1 MTEASYLRE
10 KLESISPT
18 ERVERIVVQR
28 FAVPLLQALGFDE
41 LEIREEF
48 ETGCGQVDLAAR
60 KNGDP
65 EDIFLRSPK
74 NPYLL
79 LEAKSRAVNL
89 REGSYYRDAVYQIE
103 SYLLAKNCKSAKW
116 GIITNAN
123 NIQLW
128 RKHGKV
134 VHPATANL
142 DISSD
147 NIESIV
153 RNLRDKIENYE
164 RALTVCVYN
173 NKGGVGKTTTVINLA
188 AALATKGKKVLVVD
202 FDSQGDLTG
211 SLGVTPG
218 KITLTQCLKDPKID
232 VHAIV
237 QTYRLEGKRII
248 FSIFE
253 IFDRLK
259 GKQSTL
265 PIFDI
270 IPRDPELETLTDSR
284 AVAYIP
290 KGTRRLRD
298 LIAPLR
304 NEYDYILIDC
314 PTQWLYF
321 SQSGVFAADVILIPT
336 RPDDLSSLNN
346 AARVITQFIPE
357 TARSRQDGG
366 PRTLPIFF
374 NGVPSSGSENT
385 IKRAHDE
392 IDEIV
397 SQERSMNLLPYFRP
411 KPKKGNEDK
420 YIFRIPEYAVIKTAA
435 FEGVP
440 AVFKRRRVLECYQSL
455 AREYFIDE

>member
-1 MTEASYLRE
+1 MTAASSLRE
-10 KLESISPT
+10 KLERISPT
-18 ERVERIVVQR
+18 ERVERVVVQH
-28 FAVPLLQALGFDE
+28 FAVPLLQALGFDDS
-41 LEIREEF
+41 EIRDEF

-89 REGSYYRDAVYQIE
+89 REGSCYRDAVCQIE

-173 NKGGVGKTTTVINLA
+173 NKGGVGKTTTIINLA
-188 AALATKGKKVLVVD
+188 AALKTKGKKVLVVD
-202 FDSQGDLTG
+202 FDSQGDLTR

-232 VHAIV
+232 VHSVV
-237 QTYRLEGKRII
+237 QTYRLKTVRQ
-248 FSIFE
+248 
-253 IFDRLK
+253 
-259 GKQSTL
+259 GKQTIVS
-265 PIFDI
+265 IFDI
-270 IPRDPELETLTDSR
+270 IPRDPELETLTDSQ
-284 AVAYIP
+284 AVAYIQ

-304 NEYDYILIDC
+304 NEYDYILVDC

-346 AARVITQFIPE
+346 AARVITSFVPE
-357 TARSRQDGG
+357 TAKSRQDGG
-366 PRTLPIFF
+366 PIALPTFF
-374 NGVPSSGSENT
+374 NGVPSGREYTT
-385 IKRAHDE
+385 IKLANEE
-392 IDEIV
+392 IGKLID
-397 SQERSMNLLPYFRP
+397 QEKSVDLRPYFWPHFKR
-411 KPKKGNEDK
+411 GNENK
-420 YIFRIPEYAVIKTAA
+420 SIFRIPDYAVISSASFART
-435 FEGVP
+435 P
-440 AVFKRRRVLECYQSL
+440 AVFRDRRVLEYYQSL

>member
-1 MTEASYLRE
+1 MTAASSLRE
-10 KLESISPT
+10 KLERISPT
-18 ERVERIVVQR
+18 ERVERVVVQH
-28 FAVPLLQALGFDE
+28 FAVPLLQALGFDDS
-41 LEIREEF
+41 EIRDEF

-79 LEAKSRAVNL
+79 LEAKSRVVNL
-89 REGSYYRDAVYQIE
+89 REGSCYRDAVCQIE

-173 NKGGVGKTTTVINLA
+173 NKGGVGKTTTIINLA
-188 AALATKGKKVLVVD
+188 AALKTKGKKVLVVD
-202 FDSQGDLTG
+202 FDSQGDLTR

-232 VHAIV
+232 VHSVV
-237 QTYRLEGKRII
+237 QTYRLKTVRQ
-248 FSIFE
+248 
-253 IFDRLK
+253 
-259 GKQSTL
+259 GKQSIVS
-265 PIFDI
+265 IFDI
-270 IPRDPELETLTDSR
+270 IPRDPELETLTDSQ
-284 AVAYIP
+284 AVAYIQ

-346 AARVITQFIPE
+346 AARVITSFVPE

-366 PRTLPIFF
+366 PIALPTFF
-374 NGVPSSGSENT
+374 NGVSSGSEYT
-385 IKRAHDE
+385 IRLAHEE
-392 IDEIV
+392 IQKLIN
-397 SQERSMNLLPYFRP
+397 QEKSVDLRPYFWP
-411 KPKKGNEDK
+411 HFKKGNENK
-420 YIFRIPEYAVIKTAA
+420 SIFRIPDYAVISSASFART
-435 FEGVP
+435 P
-440 AVFKRRRVLECYQSL
+440 AVFRDRRVLEYYQSL

>member
-1 MTEASYLRE
+1 MTAASSLRE
-10 KLESISPT
+10 KLERISPT
-18 ERVERIVVQR
+18 ERVEQVIVQH
-28 FAVPLLQALGFDE
+28 FAFPLLQALGFDE
-41 LEIREEF
+41 SEIRYEL

-65 EDIFLRSPK
+65 EDIFFRSPK

-79 LEAKSRAVNL
+79 LEAKSRVVNL
-89 REGSYYRDAVYQIE
+89 REGSCYRDAVCQIE

-173 NKGGVGKTTTVINLA
+173 NKGGVGKTTTIINLA
-188 AALATKGKKVLVVD
+188 ATLATTTLATKRKKVLVVD
-202 FDSQGDLTG
+202 FDSQGDLTR
-211 SLGVTPG
+211 SLGATPG

-232 VHAIV
+232 IHAIV
-237 QTYRLEGKRII
+237 QTYRL
-248 FSIFE
+248 
-253 IFDRLK
+253 K
-259 GKQSTL
+259 GKQTTL

-270 IPRDPELETLTDSR
+270 IPRDPELETLTDSQSL
-284 AVAYIP
+284 AYIQ

-346 AARVITQFIPE
+346 AARVITSFVPE
-357 TARSRQDGG
+357 TAKSRQDGG

-374 NGVPSSGSENT
+374 NGVSSGSEYT
-385 IKRAHDE
+385 IKLANEE
-392 IDEIV
+392 IDKLIN
-397 SQERSMNLLPYFRP
+397 QEKSVDLRPYFWPHFKR
-411 KPKKGNEDK
+411 GNENK
-420 YIFRIPEYAVIKTAA
+420 SIFRIPDYAVISSASFA
-435 FEGVP
+435 RIP
-440 AVFKRRRVLECYQSL
+440 AVFRDRRVLEYYQSL

>member
-1 MTEASYLRE
+1 MTEASSLRE
-10 KLESISPT
+10 KLERISPT
-18 ERVERIVVQR
+18 ERVERVIVQH
-28 FAVPLLQALGFDE
+28 FAVPLLQALGFDDS
-41 LEIREEF
+41 EIRDEF

-89 REGSYYRDAVYQIE
+89 REGSCYRDAVCQIE

-173 NKGGVGKTTTVINLA
+173 NKGGVGKTTTIINLA
-188 AALATKGKKVLVVD
+188 ATLATKKKKVLVVD
-202 FDSQGDLTG
+202 FDSQGDLTR
-211 SLGVTPG
+211 SLGATPG

-237 QTYRLEGKRII
+237 QTYRLRGI
-248 FSIFE
+248 S
-253 IFDRLK
+253 
-259 GKQSTL
+259 
-265 PIFDI
+265 IFDI
-270 IPRDPELETLTDSR
+270 IPRDPELETLTDSQSL
-284 AVAYIP
+284 AYIQ

-304 NEYDYILIDC
+304 NGYDYILIDC

-346 AARVITQFIPE
+346 AARVITSFVPE
-357 TARSRQDGG
+357 TAKSRQDGG

-374 NGVPSSGSENT
+374 NGVSSGSEYT
-385 IKRAHDE
+385 IKLANEE
-392 IDEIV
+392 IDKLIN
-397 SQERSMNLLPYFRP
+397 QEKSVDLRPYFWPHFKR
-411 KPKKGNEDK
+411 GNENK
-420 YIFRIPEYAVIKTAA
+420 SIFRIPDYAVISSASFA
-435 FEGVP
+435 RIP
-440 AVFKRRRVLECYQSL
+440 AVFRDRRVLEYYQSL

>member
-1 MTEASYLRE
+1 MTAASSLRE
-10 KLESISPT
+10 KLERISPT
-18 ERVERIVVQR
+18 ERVEQVIVQH
-28 FAVPLLQALGFDE
+28 FAFPLLQALGFDDS
-41 LEIREEF
+41 EIRYEF

-89 REGSYYRDAVYQIE
+89 REGSCYRDAVCQIE

-173 NKGGVGKTTTVINLA
+173 NKGGVGKTTTIINLA
-188 AALATKGKKVLVVD
+188 ATLATTTLATKRKKVLVVD
-202 FDSQGDLTG
+202 FDSQGDLTR
-211 SLGVTPG
+211 SLGATPG

-232 VHAIV
+232 IHAIV
-237 QTYRLEGKRII
+237 QTYRL
-248 FSIFE
+248 
-253 IFDRLK
+253 K
-259 GKQSTL
+259 GKQTTL

-270 IPRDPELETLTDSR
+270 IPRDPELETLTDSQSL
-284 AVAYIP
+284 AYIQ

-346 AARVITQFIPE
+346 AARVITSFVPE
-357 TARSRQDGG
+357 TAKSRQDGG

-374 NGVPSSGSENT
+374 NGVSSGSEYT
-385 IKRAHDE
+385 IKLANEE
-392 IDEIV
+392 IDKLIN
-397 SQERSMNLLPYFRP
+397 QEKSVDLRPYFWPHFKR
-411 KPKKGNEDK
+411 GNENK
-420 YIFRIPEYAVIKTAA
+420 SIFRIPDYAVISSASFA
-435 FEGVP
+435 RIP
-440 AVFKRRRVLECYQSL
+440 AVFRDRRVLEYYQSL

>member
-1 MTEASYLRE
+1 MTAASSLRE
-10 KLESISPT
+10 KLERMSPT
-18 ERVERIVVQR
+18 ERVERVVVQH
-28 FAVPLLQALGFDE
+28 FAFPLLQALGFDE
-41 LEIREEF
+41 SEIRYEF

-65 EDIFLRSPK
+65 EDIFFSSPK

-89 REGSYYRDAVYQIE
+89 REGSCYRDAVCQIE

-173 NKGGVGKTTTVINLA
+173 NKGGVGKTTTIINLA
-188 AALATKGKKVLVVD
+188 ATLATTTLATKRKKVLVVD
-202 FDSQGDLTG
+202 FDSQGDLTR
-211 SLGVTPG
+211 SLGATPG

-232 VHAIV
+232 IHAIV
-237 QTYRLEGKRII
+237 QTYRLKY
-248 FSIFE
+248 
-253 IFDRLK
+253 RLK
-259 GKQSTL
+259 GKQTTL

-270 IPRDPELETLTDSR
+270 IPRDPELETLTDSQSL
-284 AVAYIP
+284 AYIQ

-346 AARVITQFIPE
+346 AARVITSFVPE
-357 TARSRQDGG
+357 TAKSRQDGG

-374 NGVPSSGSENT
+374 NGVSSGSEYT
-385 IKRAHDE
+385 IQLANEE
-392 IDEIV
+392 IGKLID
-397 SQERSMNLLPYFRP
+397 QEKSVDLRPYFWP
-411 KPKKGNEDK
+411 HFKKGNENK
-420 YIFRIPEYAVIKTAA
+420 SIFRIPDYAVISSASFDRT
-435 FEGVP
+435 P
-440 AVFKRRRVLECYQSL
+440 AVFRDRRVLEYYQSL

>member
-1 MTEASYLRE
+1 MTEASSLRE
-10 KLESISPT
+10 KLERISPT
-18 ERVERIVVQR
+18 ERVERVIVQH
-28 FAVPLLQALGFDE
+28 FAVPLLKALGFDDS
-41 LEIREEF
+41 EIRDEF
-48 ETGCGQVDLAAR
+48 DTGCGQVDLAAR

-89 REGSYYRDAVYQIE
+89 REGSCYRDAVCQIE
-103 SYLLAKNCKSAKW
+103 SYLLAKNCKSAKL

-173 NKGGVGKTTTVINLA
+173 NKGGVGKTTTIINLA
-188 AALATKGKKVLVVD
+188 AALKTKGKKVLVVD
-202 FDSQGDLTG
+202 FDSQGDLTR
-211 SLGVTPG
+211 SLGATPG

-232 VHAIV
+232 IHAIV
-237 QTYRLEGKRII
+237 QTYKLKY
-248 FSIFE
+248 
-253 IFDRLK
+253 RLK
-259 GKQSTL
+259 GKQTTL

-270 IPRDPELETLTDSR
+270 IPRDPELETLTDSQSL
-284 AVAYIP
+284 AYIQ

-346 AARVITQFIPE
+346 AVRVITKFIPE

-366 PRTLPIFF
+366 PIALPAFF
-374 NGVPSSGSENT
+374 NGVSSGSEYT
-385 IKRAHDE
+385 IQLANEE
-392 IDEIV
+392 IDKLIN
-397 SQERSMNLLPYFRP
+397 QEKSVDLRPYFWPHFKR
-411 KPKKGNEDK
+411 GNENK
-420 YIFRIPEYAVIKTAA
+420 SIFRIPDYAVISSASFA
-435 FEGVP
+435 RRP
-440 AVFKRRRVLECYQSL
+440 AVFSDRRVLEYYQSL

>member
-1 MTEASYLRE
+1 MTAASSLRE
-10 KLESISPT
+10 KLERISPT
-18 ERVERIVVQR
+18 ERVERVVVQH

-41 LEIREEF
+41 SEIREEF

-65 EDIFLRSPK
+65 EDIFFRSPK

-89 REGSYYRDAVYQIE
+89 REGSCYRDVVCQIE

-173 NKGGVGKTTTVINLA
+173 NKGGVGKTTTIINLA
-188 AALATKGKKVLVVD
+188 ATLATKKKKVLVVD
-202 FDSQGDLTG
+202 FDSQGDLTR
-211 SLGVTPG
+211 SLGATPG

-237 QTYRLEGKRII
+237 QTYRLRGI
-248 FSIFE
+248 S
-253 IFDRLK
+253 
-259 GKQSTL
+259 
-265 PIFDI
+265 IFDI
-270 IPRDPELETLTDSR
+270 IPRDPELETLTDSQSL
-284 AVAYIP
+284 AYIQ

-304 NEYDYILIDC
+304 NGYDYILIDC

-346 AARVITQFIPE
+346 AARVITSFVPE
-357 TARSRQDGG
+357 TAKSRQDGG

-374 NGVPSSGSENT
+374 NGVSSGSEYT
-385 IKRAHDE
+385 IKLANEE
-392 IDEIV
+392 IDKLIN
-397 SQERSMNLLPYFRP
+397 QEKSVDLRPYFWPHFKR
-411 KPKKGNEDK
+411 GNENK
-420 YIFRIPEYAVIKTAA
+420 SIFRIPDYAVISSASFA
-435 FEGVP
+435 RIP
-440 AVFKRRRVLECYQSL
+440 AVFRDRRVLEYYQSL

>member
-41 LEIREEF
+41 SEIREEF

-60 KNGDP
+60 KNVDP

-89 REGSYYRDAVYQIE
+89 REGSYYRDAVCQIE

-164 RALTVCVYN
+164 RALTVCMYN

-188 AALATKGKKVLVVD
+188 ATLATKRKKVLVVD
-202 FDSQGDLTG
+202 FDSQGDLTR
-211 SLGVTPG
+211 SLEATPG

-237 QTYRLEGKRII
+237 QTYK
-248 FSIFE
+248 
-253 IFDRLK
+253 LK
-259 GKQSTL
+259 GFS
-265 PIFDI
+265 IFDI

-346 AARVITQFIPE
+346 AARVITSFVPE
-357 TARSRQDGG
+357 TAKSRQDGG
-366 PRTLPIFF
+366 PIALPTFF
-374 NGVPSSGSENT
+374 NGVPSESENT
-385 IKRAHDE
+385 IKRANDE
-392 IDEIV
+392 IEKIV
-397 SQERSMNLLPYFRP
+397 SQERSMNLLPYFWPHFKR
-411 KPKKGNEDK
+411 GNENK
-420 YIFRIPEYAVIKTAA
+420 SIFRIPDYAVISSASFART
-435 FEGVP
+435 P
-440 AVFKRRRVLECYQSL
+440 AVFRDRRVLEYYQSL

>member
-60 KNGDP
+60 KNVDP

-89 REGSYYRDAVYQIE
+89 REGSYYRDAVCQIE

-188 AALATKGKKVLVVD
+188 ATLKTKGKKVLVVD

-237 QTYRLEGKRII
+237 QTYK
-248 FSIFE
+248 
-253 IFDRLK
+253 LK
-259 GKQSTL
+259 GFS
-265 PIFDI
+265 IFDI

-366 PRTLPIFF
+366 PIALPAFF
-374 NGVPSSGSENT
+374 NGVSSRSESAIQLAN
-385 IKRAHDE
+385 KE
-392 IDEIV
+392 IWKLIN
-397 SQERSMNLLPYFRP
+397 QEKSVDLLHFWPHF
-411 KPKKGNEDK
+411 KKGNENK
-420 YIFRIPEYAVIKTAA
+420 SIFRIPDFAVISSAK
-435 FEGVP
+435 FERVP
-440 AVFKRRRVLECYQSL
+440 AVFRHRKVLEYYQSL

>member
-1 MTEASYLRE
+1 MTAASSLRE
-10 KLESISPT
+10 KLERISPT
-18 ERVERIVVQR
+18 ERVERVVVQH
-28 FAVPLLQALGFDE
+28 FAVPLLQALGFDDS
-41 LEIREEF
+41 EIRDEF

-65 EDIFLRSPK
+65 EDIFFRSPK

-89 REGSYYRDAVYQIE
+89 REGSCYRDVVCQIE

-173 NKGGVGKTTTVINLA
+173 NKGGVGKTTTIINLA
-188 AALATKGKKVLVVD
+188 ATLATKKKKVLVVD
-202 FDSQGDLTG
+202 FDSQGDLTR
-211 SLGVTPG
+211 SLGATPG

-237 QTYRLEGKRII
+237 QTYRLRGI
-248 FSIFE
+248 S
-253 IFDRLK
+253 
-259 GKQSTL
+259 
-265 PIFDI
+265 IFDI
-270 IPRDPELETLTDSR
+270 IPRDPELETLTDSQSL
-284 AVAYIP
+284 AYIQ

-298 LIAPLR
+298 LIAPLC

-346 AARVITQFIPE
+346 AARVITKFIPE

-366 PRTLPIFF
+366 PIALPAFF
-374 NGVPSSGSENT
+374 NGVSSRSEHT
-385 IKRAHDE
+385 IQLANKE
-392 IDEIV
+392 IWKLIN
-397 SQERSMNLLPYFRP
+397 QEKSVDLLHFWPHF
-411 KPKKGNEDK
+411 KKGNENK
-420 YIFRIPEYAVIKTAA
+420 SIFRMPDSAVISSAK
-435 FEGVP
+435 FERVP
-440 AVFKRRRVLECYQSL
+440 AVFKHTRVLEYYQSL

>member
-41 LEIREEF
+41 SEIREEF

-60 KNGDP
+60 KNVDP

-89 REGSYYRDAVYQIE
+89 REGSYYRDAVCQIE

-164 RALTVCVYN
+164 RALTVCMYN

-188 AALATKGKKVLVVD
+188 ATLATKKKKVLVVD

-211 SLGVTPG
+211 SLEATPG

-237 QTYRLEGKRII
+237 QTYK
-248 FSIFE
+248 
-253 IFDRLK
+253 LK
-259 GKQSTL
+259 GFS
-265 PIFDI
+265 IFDI

-366 PRTLPIFF
+366 PIALPAFF
-374 NGVPSSGSENT
+374 NGVSSRSEYT
-385 IKRAHDE
+385 IQLANKE
-392 IDEIV
+392 IWKLIN
-397 SQERSMNLLPYFRP
+397 QEKSVDLLHFWPHF
-411 KPKKGNEDK
+411 KKGNENK
-420 YIFRIPEYAVIKTAA
+420 SIFRIPDYAVISSAKFARI
-435 FEGVP
+435 P
-440 AVFKRRRVLECYQSL
+440 AVFKDRRVLEYYQSL

>member
-1 MTEASYLRE
+1 MTAARYLRE
-10 KLESISPT
+10 KLERMSPT
-18 ERVERIVVQR
+18 ERVERVVVQH
-28 FAVPLLQALGFDE
+28 FASPLLQALGFDE
-41 LEIREEF
+41 SEIREEF

-89 REGSYYRDAVYQIE
+89 REGSCYRDAVCQIE

-173 NKGGVGKTTTVINLA
+173 NKGGVGKTTTIINLA
-188 AALATKGKKVLVVD
+188 AALKTKGKKVLVVD
-202 FDSQGDLTG
+202 FDSQGDLTR

-232 VHAIV
+232 VHSVV
-237 QTYRLEGKRII
+237 QTYRLKTVRQ
-248 FSIFE
+248 
-253 IFDRLK
+253 
-259 GKQSTL
+259 GKQSIVS
-265 PIFDI
+265 IFDI
-270 IPRDPELETLTDSR
+270 IPRDPELETLTDSQ
-284 AVAYIP
+284 AVAYIQ

-304 NEYDYILIDC
+304 NEYDYILVDC

-346 AARVITQFIPE
+346 AARVITRFVPE

-374 NGVPSSGSENT
+374 NGVPSESENT
-385 IKRAHDE
+385 IKRANDE
-392 IDEIV
+392 IEKIV
-397 SQERSMNLLPYFRP
+397 SQERSMNLLPYFWPHFKR
-411 KPKKGNEDK
+411 GNENK
-420 YIFRIPEYAVIKTAA
+420 SIFRIPDYAVISSASFART
-435 FEGVP
+435 P
-440 AVFKRRRVLECYQSL
+440 AVFRDRRVLEYYQSL

>member
-41 LEIREEF
+41 SEIREEF

-60 KNGDP
+60 KNVDP

-89 REGSYYRDAVYQIE
+89 REGSCYRDAVCQIE

-173 NKGGVGKTTTVINLA
+173 NKGGVGKTTTIINLA
-188 AALATKGKKVLVVD
+188 AALKTKGKKVLVVD
-202 FDSQGDLTG
+202 FDSQGDLTR

-232 VHAIV
+232 VHSVV
-237 QTYRLEGKRII
+237 QTYRLKTVRQ
-248 FSIFE
+248 
-253 IFDRLK
+253 
-259 GKQSTL
+259 GKQSIVS
-265 PIFDI
+265 IFDI
-270 IPRDPELETLTDSR
+270 IPRDPELETLTDSQ
-284 AVAYIP
+284 AVAYIQ

-304 NEYDYILIDC
+304 NEYDYILVDC

-346 AARVITQFIPE
+346 AARVITSFVPE
-357 TARSRQDGG
+357 TAKSRQDGG
-366 PRTLPIFF
+366 PIALPTFF
-374 NGVPSSGSENT
+374 NGVPSESENT
-385 IKRAHDE
+385 IKRANDE
-392 IDEIV
+392 IEKIV
-397 SQERSMNLLPYFRP
+397 SQERSMNLLPYFWPHFKR
-411 KPKKGNEDK
+411 GNENK
-420 YIFRIPEYAVIKTAA
+420 SIFRIPDYAVISSASFART
-435 FEGVP
+435 P
-440 AVFKRRRVLECYQSL
+440 AVFRDRRVLEYYQSL

>member
-41 LEIREEF
+41 SEIREEF

-60 KNGDP
+60 KNVDP

-89 REGSYYRDAVYQIE
+89 REGSYYRDAVCQIE

-164 RALTVCVYN
+164 RALTVCMYN

-188 AALATKGKKVLVVD
+188 ATLATKRKKVLVVD
-202 FDSQGDLTG
+202 FDSQGDLTR
-211 SLGVTPG
+211 SLEATPG

-237 QTYRLEGKRII
+237 QTYK
-248 FSIFE
+248 
-253 IFDRLK
+253 LK
-259 GKQSTL
+259 GFS
-265 PIFDI
+265 IFDI

-346 AARVITQFIPE
+346 AARVITRFVPE

-374 NGVPSSGSENT
+374 NGVPSESERSENA
-385 IKRAHDE
+385 IKRANDE
-392 IDEIV
+392 IEKIV
-397 SQERSMNLLPYFRP
+397 SQERSMNLLPYFWPHFKR
-411 KPKKGNEDK
+411 GNENK
-420 YIFRIPEYAVIKTAA
+420 SIFGIPDYVVISSASFDRK
-435 FEGVP
+435 P
-440 AVFKRRRVLECYQSL
+440 AVFNHKKVLEYYQSL

>member
-41 LEIREEF
+41 SEIREEF

-60 KNGDP
+60 KNVDP

-89 REGSYYRDAVYQIE
+89 REGSYYRDAVCQIE

-188 AALATKGKKVLVVD
+188 ATLATKRKKVLVVD
-202 FDSQGDLTG
+202 FDSQGDLTR
-211 SLGVTPG
+211 SLEATPG

-237 QTYRLEGKRII
+237 QTYK
-248 FSIFE
+248 
-253 IFDRLK
+253 LK
-259 GKQSTL
+259 GFS
-265 PIFDI
+265 IFDI

-346 AARVITQFIPE
+346 AARVITSFVPE

-366 PRTLPIFF
+366 PIALPTFF
-374 NGVPSSGSENT
+374 NGVSSGSEYT
-385 IKRAHDE
+385 IRLAHEE
-392 IDEIV
+392 IQKLIN
-397 SQERSMNLLPYFRP
+397 QEKSVDLRPYFWP
-411 KPKKGNEDK
+411 HFKKGNENK
-420 YIFRIPEYAVIKTAA
+420 SIFRIPDYAVISSAKFARI
-435 FEGVP
+435 P
-440 AVFKRRRVLECYQSL
+440 AVFKDRRVLEYYQSL

>member
-1 MTEASYLRE
+1 MTAASSLRE
-10 KLESISPT
+10 KLERISPT
-18 ERVERIVVQR
+18 ERVERVVVQH
-28 FAVPLLQALGFDE
+28 FAVPLLQALGFDDS
-41 LEIREEF
+41 EIRDEF

-65 EDIFLRSPK
+65 EDIFLRSSK

-89 REGSYYRDAVYQIE
+89 REGSCYRDVVCQIE

-173 NKGGVGKTTTVINLA
+173 NKGGVGKTTTIINLA
-188 AALATKGKKVLVVD
+188 ATLATKKKKVLVVD
-202 FDSQGDLTG
+202 FDSQGDLTR
-211 SLGVTPG
+211 SLGATPG

-237 QTYRLEGKRII
+237 QTYRLRGI
-248 FSIFE
+248 S
-253 IFDRLK
+253 
-259 GKQSTL
+259 
-265 PIFDI
+265 IFDI
-270 IPRDPELETLTDSR
+270 IPRDPELETLTDSQSL
-284 AVAYIP
+284 AYIQ

-304 NEYDYILIDC
+304 NGYDYILIDC

-346 AARVITQFIPE
+346 AARVITSFVPE
-357 TARSRQDGG
+357 TAKSRQDGG

-374 NGVPSSGSENT
+374 NGVSSGSEYT
-385 IKRAHDE
+385 IKLANEE
-392 IDEIV
+392 IDKLIN
-397 SQERSMNLLPYFRP
+397 QEKSVDLRPYFWPHFKR
-411 KPKKGNEDK
+411 GNENK
-420 YIFRIPEYAVIKTAA
+420 SIFRIPDYAVISSASFA
-435 FEGVP
+435 RIP
-440 AVFKRRRVLECYQSL
+440 AVFRDRRVLEYYQSL

>member
-1 MTEASYLRE
+1 MTAARYLRE
-10 KLESISPT
+10 KLERMSPT
-18 ERVERIVVQR
+18 ERVERVVVQH
-28 FAVPLLQALGFDE
+28 FASPLLQALGFDE
-41 LEIREEF
+41 SEIREEF

-65 EDIFLRSPK
+65 EDTFFRSPK

-89 REGSYYRDAVYQIE
+89 REGSCYRDAVCQIE
-103 SYLLAKNCKSAKW
+103 SYLLAKNCKSAKR

-188 AALATKGKKVLVVD
+188 ATLATKKKKVLVVD
-202 FDSQGDLTG
+202 FDSQGDLTR
-211 SLGVTPG
+211 SLEATPG

-237 QTYRLEGKRII
+237 QAY
-248 FSIFE
+248 
-253 IFDRLK
+253 RLK
-259 GKQSTL
+259 GIR
-265 PIFDI
+265 IFDI
-270 IPRDPELETLTDSR
+270 IPRDPELETLTDSQSL
-284 AVAYIP
+284 AYIQ

-346 AARVITQFIPE
+346 AARVITSFVPE
-357 TARSRQDGG
+357 TAKSRQDGG

-374 NGVPSSGSENT
+374 NGVSSGSEYT
-385 IKRAHDE
+385 IRLANEE
-392 IDEIV
+392 IGKLID
-397 SQERSMNLLPYFRP
+397 QEKSVDLRPYFWPHFKR
-411 KPKKGNEDK
+411 GNEDK
-420 YIFRIPEYAVIKTAA
+420 SIFRIPDYAVISSASFA
-435 FEGVP
+435 RRP
-440 AVFKRRRVLECYQSL
+440 AVFHRRVLEYYQSL

>member
-1 MTEASYLRE
+1 MTAARYLRE
-10 KLESISPT
+10 KLERMSPT
-18 ERVERIVVQR
+18 ERVERVVVQH
-28 FAVPLLQALGFDE
+28 FASPLLQALGFDE
-41 LEIREEF
+41 SEIREEF

-65 EDIFLRSPK
+65 EDTFFRSPK

-89 REGSYYRDAVYQIE
+89 REGSCYRDAVCQIE

-188 AALATKGKKVLVVD
+188 ATLATKKKKVLVVD
-202 FDSQGDLTG
+202 FDSQGDLTR
-211 SLGVTPG
+211 SLEATPG

-237 QTYRLEGKRII
+237 QAY
-248 FSIFE
+248 
-253 IFDRLK
+253 RLK
-259 GKQSTL
+259 GIR
-265 PIFDI
+265 IFDI
-270 IPRDPELETLTDSR
+270 IPRDPELETLTDSQSL
-284 AVAYIP
+284 AYIQ

-346 AARVITQFIPE
+346 AARVITSFVPE
-357 TARSRQDGG
+357 TAKSRQDGG

-374 NGVPSSGSENT
+374 NGVSSGSEYT
-385 IKRAHDE
+385 IRLANEELGKL
-392 IDEIV
+392 ID
-397 SQERSMNLLPYFRP
+397 QEKSVDLRPYFWPHFKR
-411 KPKKGNEDK
+411 GNEDK
-420 YIFRIPEYAVIKTAA
+420 SIFRIPDYAVISSASFA
-435 FEGVP
+435 RRP
-440 AVFKRRRVLECYQSL
+440 AVFHRRVLEYYQSL

>member
-18 ERVERIVVQR
+18 ERVERVVVQH
-28 FAVPLLQALGFDE
+28 FAVPLLKALGFDE
-41 LEIREEF
+41 SEIREEF

-65 EDIFLRSPK
+65 EDTFLRSPK

-89 REGSYYRDAVYQIE
+89 REGSYYRDAVCQIE

-188 AALATKGKKVLVVD
+188 AALATKKKKVLVVD

-211 SLGVTPG
+211 SLEATPG

-237 QTYRLEGKRII
+237 QTYK
-248 FSIFE
+248 
-253 IFDRLK
+253 LK
-259 GKQSTL
+259 GFS
-265 PIFDI
+265 IFDI

-366 PRTLPIFF
+366 PIALRAFF
-374 NGVPSSGSENT
+374 NGVSSGSEYT
-385 IKRAHDE
+385 IQLANKE
-392 IDEIV
+392 IWKLIN
-397 SQERSMNLLPYFRP
+397 QEKSVDLLHFWPHF
-411 KPKKGNEDK
+411 KKGNENK
-420 YIFRIPEYAVIKTAA
+420 SIFRIPDYAVISSAK
-435 FEGVP
+435 FERVP
-440 AVFKRRRVLECYQSL
+440 AVFKHRKVLEYYQSL

>member
-1 MTEASYLRE
+1 MTAARYLRE
-10 KLESISPT
+10 KLERMSPT
-18 ERVERIVVQR
+18 ERVERVVVQH
-28 FAVPLLQALGFDE
+28 FASPLLQALGFDDS
-41 LEIREEF
+41 EIREEF

-65 EDIFLRSPK
+65 EDIFFRSPK

-89 REGSYYRDAVYQIE
+89 REGSCYRDAVCQIE
-103 SYLLAKNCKSAKW
+103 SYLLAKDCKSAKW

-188 AALATKGKKVLVVD
+188 AALATKRKKVLVVD
-202 FDSQGDLTG
+202 FDSQGDLTR
-211 SLGVTPG
+211 SLGVTTG

-232 VHAIV
+232 VHSVV
-237 QTYRLEGKRII
+237 QTYRLKTVRQ
-248 FSIFE
+248 
-253 IFDRLK
+253 
-259 GKQSTL
+259 GKQSIVS
-265 PIFDI
+265 IFDI
-270 IPRDPELETLTDSR
+270 IPRDPELETLTDSQ
-284 AVAYIP
+284 AVAYIQ

-346 AARVITQFIPE
+346 AARVITRFVPE

-374 NGVPSSGSENT
+374 NGVPSESENT
-385 IKRAHDE
+385 IKRANDE
-392 IDEIV
+392 IEKIV
-397 SQERSMNLLPYFRP
+397 SQERSMNLLPYFWPHFKR
-411 KPKKGNEDK
+411 GNENK
-420 YIFRIPEYAVIKTAA
+420 SIFRIPDYAVISSAS
-435 FEGVP
+435 FDRRP
-440 AVFKRRRVLECYQSL
+440 AVFNRRVLEYYQSL

>member
-1 MTEASYLRE
+1 MTAASSLRE
-10 KLESISPT
+10 KLERISPT
-18 ERVERIVVQR
+18 ERVERVVVQH
-28 FAVPLLQALGFDE
+28 FAVPLLQALGFHD
-41 LEIREEF
+41 LEIRYEF

-65 EDIFLRSPK
+65 EDIFFSSPK

-89 REGSYYRDAVYQIE
+89 REGSCYRDAVCQIE
-103 SYLLAKNCKSAKW
+103 SYLLAKSCKSAKW

-188 AALATKGKKVLVVD
+188 AALATKRKKVLVVD
-202 FDSQGDLTG
+202 FDSQGDLTR
-211 SLGVTPG
+211 SLGVTTG

-232 VHAIV
+232 VHSVV
-237 QTYRLEGKRII
+237 QTYRLKTVRQ
-248 FSIFE
+248 
-253 IFDRLK
+253 
-259 GKQSTL
+259 GKQSIVS
-265 PIFDI
+265 IFDI
-270 IPRDPELETLTDSR
+270 IPRDPELETLTDSQ
-284 AVAYIP
+284 AVAYIQ

-346 AARVITQFIPE
+346 AARVITRFVPE

-374 NGVPSSGSENT
+374 NGVPSESENT
-385 IKRAHDE
+385 IKRANDE
-392 IDEIV
+392 IEKIV
-397 SQERSMNLLPYFRP
+397 SQERSMNLLPYFWPHFKR
-411 KPKKGNEDK
+411 GNENK
-420 YIFRIPEYAVIKTAA
+420 SIFRIPDYAVISSAS
-435 FEGVP
+435 FDRRP
-440 AVFKRRRVLECYQSL
+440 AVFNRRVLEYYQSL

>member
-1 MTEASYLRE
+1 MTAASSLRQ
-10 KLESISPT
+10 KLERISPT
-18 ERVERIVVQR
+18 ERVERVVVQH
-28 FAVPLLQALGFDE
+28 FAVPLLQALGFDDS
-41 LEIREEF
+41 EIRDEF

-89 REGSYYRDAVYQIE
+89 REGSCYRDAVCQIE

-123 NIQLW
+123 SIQLW

-173 NKGGVGKTTTVINLA
+173 NKGGVGKTTTIINLA
-188 AALATKGKKVLVVD
+188 AALKTKGKKVLVVD
-202 FDSQGDLTG
+202 FDSQGDLTR

-218 KITLTQCLKDPKID
+218 KITLAQCLKDPKID
-232 VHAIV
+232 VHSVV
-237 QTYRLEGKRII
+237 QTYRLKTVRQ
-248 FSIFE
+248 
-253 IFDRLK
+253 
-259 GKQSTL
+259 GKQSIVS
-265 PIFDI
+265 IFDI
-270 IPRDPELETLTDSR
+270 IPRDPELETLTDSQ
-284 AVAYIP
+284 AVAYIQ

-304 NEYDYILIDC
+304 NEYDYILVDC

-346 AARVITQFIPE
+346 AARVITSFVPE
-357 TARSRQDGG
+357 TAKSRQDGG
-366 PRTLPIFF
+366 PIALPTFF
-374 NGVPSSGSENT
+374 NGVPSGREYTT
-385 IKRAHDE
+385 IKLANEE
-392 IDEIV
+392 IGKLID
-397 SQERSMNLLPYFRP
+397 QEKSVDLRPYFWPHFKR
-411 KPKKGNEDK
+411 GNENK
-420 YIFRIPEYAVIKTAA
+420 SIFRIPDYAVISSASFART
-435 FEGVP
+435 P
-440 AVFKRRRVLECYQSL
+440 AVFRDRRVLEYYQSL

>member
-10 KLESISPT
+10 KLERISPT
-18 ERVERIVVQR
+18 ERVERVIVQH
-28 FAVPLLQALGFDE
+28 FAVPLLHALGFHD
-41 LEIREEF
+41 LEIRYEF

-60 KNGDP
+60 KNEDP
-65 EDIFLRSPK
+65 EDTFFNSQR

-79 LEAKSRAVNL
+79 LEAKSRVVNL
-89 REGSYYRDAVYQIE
+89 KEGSYYRDAVCQIE
-103 SYLLAKNCKSAKW
+103 SYLLGENCKSAKW

-123 NIQLW
+123 NIQIW

-134 VHPATANL
+134 VHPATANFS
-142 DISSD
+142 INPD

-188 AALATKGKKVLVVD
+188 AALKTKGKKVLVVD
-202 FDSQGDLTG
+202 FDSQGDLTR
-211 SLGVTPG
+211 SLGATPG

-232 VHAIV
+232 IHAIV
-237 QTYRLEGKRII
+237 QTYRLKY
-248 FSIFE
+248 
-253 IFDRLK
+253 RLK
-259 GKQSTL
+259 GKQTTL

-270 IPRDPELETLTDSR
+270 IPRDPELETLTDSQSL
-284 AVAYIP
+284 AYIQ

-346 AARVITQFIPE
+346 AVRVITSFVPE

-366 PRTLPIFF
+366 PIALPAFF
-374 NGVPSSGSENT
+374 NGVSSGSEYT
-385 IKRAHDE
+385 IQLANEE
-392 IDEIV
+392 IDKLIN
-397 SQERSMNLLPYFRP
+397 QEKSVDLRPYFWPHFKR
-411 KPKKGNEDK
+411 GNENK
-420 YIFRIPEYAVIKTAA
+420 SIFRIPDYAVISSASFA
-435 FEGVP
+435 RRP
-440 AVFKRRRVLECYQSL
+440 AVFSDRRVLEYYQSL

>member
-18 ERVERIVVQR
+18 ERVERVVVQH
-28 FAVPLLQALGFDE
+28 FAVPLLKALGFDE
-41 LEIREEF
+41 SEIREEF

-65 EDIFLRSPK
+65 EDTFLRSPK

-89 REGSYYRDAVYQIE
+89 REGSYYRDAVCQIE

-188 AALATKGKKVLVVD
+188 AALATKRKKVLVVD
-202 FDSQGDLTG
+202 FDSQGDLTR

-237 QTYRLEGKRII
+237 QTYK
-248 FSIFE
+248 
-253 IFDRLK
+253 LK
-259 GKQSTL
+259 GFS
-265 PIFDI
+265 IFDI

-366 PRTLPIFF
+366 PMALRAFF
-374 NGVPSSGSENT
+374 NGVSSR
-385 IKRAHDE
+385 K
-392 IDEIV
+392 
-397 SQERSMNLLPYFRP
+397 
-411 KPKKGNEDK
+411 
-420 YIFRIPEYAVIKTAA
+420 
-435 FEGVP
+435 
-440 AVFKRRRVLECYQSL
+440 
-455 AREYFIDE
+455 

>member
-1 MTEASYLRE
+1 MTAASSLRE
-10 KLESISPT
+10 KLERISPT
-18 ERVERIVVQR
+18 ERVERVVVQH
-28 FAVPLLQALGFDE
+28 FAVPLLQALGFDDS
-41 LEIREEF
+41 EIRDEF

-89 REGSYYRDAVYQIE
+89 REGSYYRDAVCQIE

-173 NKGGVGKTTTVINLA
+173 NKGGVGKTTTIINLA
-188 AALATKGKKVLVVD
+188 AALKTKGKKVLVVD
-202 FDSQGDLTG
+202 FDSQGDLTR

-232 VHAIV
+232 VHSVV
-237 QTYRLEGKRII
+237 QTYRLKTVRQ
-248 FSIFE
+248 
-253 IFDRLK
+253 
-259 GKQSTL
+259 GKQSIVS
-265 PIFDI
+265 IFDI
-270 IPRDPELETLTDSR
+270 IPRDPELETLTDSQ
-284 AVAYIP
+284 AVAYIQ

-304 NEYDYILIDC
+304 NEYDYILVDC

-346 AARVITQFIPE
+346 AARVITSFVPE
-357 TARSRQDGG
+357 TAKSRQDGG
-366 PRTLPIFF
+366 PIALPTFF
-374 NGVPSSGSENT
+374 NGVPSGREYTT
-385 IKRAHDE
+385 IKLANEE
-392 IDEIV
+392 IGKLID
-397 SQERSMNLLPYFRP
+397 QEKSVDLRPYFWPHFKR
-411 KPKKGNEDK
+411 GNENK
-420 YIFRIPEYAVIKTAA
+420 SIFRIPDYAVISSASFART
-435 FEGVP
+435 P
-440 AVFKRRRVLECYQSL
+440 AVFRDRRVLEYYQSL

>member
-1 MTEASYLRE
+1 MTAARYLRE
-10 KLESISPT
+10 KLERMSPT
-18 ERVERIVVQR
+18 ERVERVVVQH
-28 FAVPLLQALGFDE
+28 FASPLLQALGFDE
-41 LEIREEF
+41 SEIREEF

-65 EDIFLRSPK
+65 EDIFFRSPK

-89 REGSYYRDAVYQIE
+89 REGSCYRDAVCQIE

-173 NKGGVGKTTTVINLA
+173 NKGGVGKTTTIINLA
-188 AALATKGKKVLVVD
+188 AALKTKGKKVLVVD
-202 FDSQGDLTG
+202 FDSQGDLTR
-211 SLGVTPG
+211 SLEATPG

-232 VHAIV
+232 IHAIV
-237 QTYRLEGKRII
+237 QTYK
-248 FSIFE
+248 
-253 IFDRLK
+253 LK
-259 GKQSTL
+259 GFS
-265 PIFDI
+265 IFDI
-270 IPRDPELETLTDSR
+270 IPRDPELETLTDSQSL
-284 AVAYIP
+284 AYIQ

-346 AARVITQFIPE
+346 AARVITKFIPE

-366 PRTLPIFF
+366 PIALPAFF
-374 NGVPSSGSENT
+374 NGVSSRSEHT
-385 IKRAHDE
+385 IQLANKE
-392 IDEIV
+392 IWKLIN
-397 SQERSMNLLPYFRP
+397 QEKSVDLLHFWPHF
-411 KPKKGNEDK
+411 KKGNENK
-420 YIFRIPEYAVIKTAA
+420 SIFRMPDSAVISSAK
-435 FEGVP
+435 FERVP
-440 AVFKRRRVLECYQSL
+440 AVFKDTRVLEYYQSL

>member
-1 MTEASYLRE
+1 MTEASSLRE
-10 KLESISPT
+10 KLERISPT
-18 ERVERIVVQR
+18 ERVERVVVQH
-28 FAVPLLQALGFDE
+28 FAVPLLQALGFDDS
-41 LEIREEF
+41 EIRDEF

-65 EDIFLRSPK
+65 EDIFFRSPK

-89 REGSYYRDAVYQIE
+89 REGSCYRDAVCQIE

-173 NKGGVGKTTTVINLA
+173 NKGGVGKTTTIINLA
-188 AALATKGKKVLVVD
+188 ATLATTTLATKRKKVLVVD
-202 FDSQGDLTG
+202 FDSQGDLTR
-211 SLGVTPG
+211 SLGATPG

-232 VHAIV
+232 IHAIV
-237 QTYRLEGKRII
+237 QTYRL
-248 FSIFE
+248 
-253 IFDRLK
+253 K
-259 GKQSTL
+259 GKQTTL

-270 IPRDPELETLTDSR
+270 IPRDPELETLTDSQSL
-284 AVAYIP
+284 AYIQ

-346 AARVITQFIPE
+346 AARVITSFVPE
-357 TARSRQDGG
+357 TAKSRQDGG

-374 NGVPSSGSENT
+374 NGVSSGSEYT
-385 IKRAHDE
+385 IKLANEE
-392 IDEIV
+392 IDKLIN
-397 SQERSMNLLPYFRP
+397 QEKSVDLRPYFWPHFKR
-411 KPKKGNEDK
+411 GNENK
-420 YIFRIPEYAVIKTAA
+420 SIFRIPDYAVISSASFA
-435 FEGVP
+435 RIP
-440 AVFKRRRVLECYQSL
+440 AVFRDRRVLEYYQSL

>member
-1 MTEASYLRE
+1 MTAASSLRE
-10 KLESISPT
+10 KLERISPT
-18 ERVERIVVQR
+18 ERVERVIVQH

-65 EDIFLRSPK
+65 EDIFFRSPK

-89 REGSYYRDAVYQIE
+89 REGSCYRDAVCQIE

-173 NKGGVGKTTTVINLA
+173 NKGGVGKTTTIINLA
-188 AALATKGKKVLVVD
+188 ATLATTTLATKRKKVLVVD
-202 FDSQGDLTG
+202 FDSQGDLTR
-211 SLGVTPG
+211 SLEATPG

-237 QTYRLEGKRII
+237 QTYK
-248 FSIFE
+248 
-253 IFDRLK
+253 LK
-259 GKQSTL
+259 GFS
-265 PIFDI
+265 IFDI

-346 AARVITQFIPE
+346 AARVITSFVPE

-366 PRTLPIFF
+366 PIALPTFF
-374 NGVPSSGSENT
+374 NGVSSGSEYT
-385 IKRAHDE
+385 IRLAHEE
-392 IDEIV
+392 ISKLIN
-397 SQERSMNLLPYFRP
+397 QEKSVDLRPYFWP
-411 KPKKGNEDK
+411 HFKKGNENK
-420 YIFRIPEYAVIKTAA
+420 SIFRIPDYAVISSAKFARI
-435 FEGVP
+435 P
-440 AVFKRRRVLECYQSL
+440 AVFKDRRVLEYYQSL

>member
-1 MTEASYLRE
+1 MTAASSLRE
-10 KLESISPT
+10 KLERISPT
-18 ERVERIVVQR
+18 ERVERVVVQH
-28 FAVPLLQALGFDE
+28 FAVPLLQALGFDDS
-41 LEIREEF
+41 EIRDEF

-65 EDIFLRSPK
+65 EDIFFRSPK

-89 REGSYYRDAVYQIE
+89 REGSCYRDVVCQIE

-173 NKGGVGKTTTVINLA
+173 NKGGVGKTTTIINLA
-188 AALATKGKKVLVVD
+188 ATLATKKKKVLVVD
-202 FDSQGDLTG
+202 FDSQGDLTR
-211 SLGVTPG
+211 SLGATPG

-237 QTYRLEGKRII
+237 QTYRLRGI
-248 FSIFE
+248 S
-253 IFDRLK
+253 
-259 GKQSTL
+259 
-265 PIFDI
+265 IFDI
-270 IPRDPELETLTDSR
+270 IPRDPELETLTDSQSL
-284 AVAYIP
+284 AYIQ

-304 NEYDYILIDC
+304 NGYDYILIDC

-346 AARVITQFIPE
+346 AARVITSFVPE
-357 TARSRQDGG
+357 TAKSRQDGG

-374 NGVPSSGSENT
+374 NGVSSGSEYT
-385 IKRAHDE
+385 IRLAHEE
-392 IDEIV
+392 IDKLIN
-397 SQERSMNLLPYFRP
+397 QEKSVDLRPYFWPHFKR
-411 KPKKGNEDK
+411 GNENK
-420 YIFRIPEYAVIKTAA
+420 SIFRIPDYAVISSASFA
-435 FEGVP
+435 RIP
-440 AVFKRRRVLECYQSL
+440 AVFRDRRVLEYYQSL

>member
-1 MTEASYLRE
+1 MTEASDLRG

-188 AALATKGKKVLVVD
+188 AALKTKGKKVLVVD

-211 SLGVTPG
+211 SLEATPG

-237 QTYRLEGKRII
+237 QTYRLRGI
-248 FSIFE
+248 
-253 IFDRLK
+253 
-259 GKQSTL
+259 

-366 PRTLPIFF
+366 PIALPAFF
-374 NGVPSSGSENT
+374 NGVSSRSEHT
-385 IKRAHDE
+385 IQLANKE
-392 IDEIV
+392 IWKLIN
-397 SQERSMNLLPYFRP
+397 QEKSVDLLHFWPHF
-411 KPKKGNEDK
+411 KKGNENK
-420 YIFRIPEYAVIKTAA
+420 SIFRIPDFAVISSAK
-435 FEGVP
+435 FERVP
-440 AVFKRRRVLECYQSL
+440 AVFRHRKVLEYYQSL